1 MASLSR
7 RPSLPLIG
15 LIALTIAVGCGSDD
29 DSQAA
34 GGGGA
39 GGSAIGGSAGA
50 AAGAGGATG
59 MGGTFA
65 SGGFA
70 GTGGAGGASTGCPGR
85 LEPVAPSGELRVVG
99 SGTPASC
106 TETALREALDAVVA
120 AGSGTVTFDCGGA
133 HVITVTSQLEIASSK
148 DGVVLIDGK
157 GGITISGGGTTRV
170 FDLANHTNFVVQRL
184 TIADGFV
191 AAGEPEE
198 ENTPSDSGAAIRHPW
213 FGTLKAIDCK
223 FENNHCAGREGEI
236 GGGAIFAGGLTEAIL
251 SGCQFVGNS
260 ASNGGGL
267 LNRGTTLTIVD
278 CEFTA
283 NGALSTGDGQFGNG
297 GGVYIDGMNY
307 ENPGGDL
314 LVCGTVFR
322 GNTAMTHGSGMFSYF
337 YEGSAS
343 VIRDCVFDGNIFGKA
358 GSGSGALYSEAAPL
372 TLTGTLF
379 ANHTTGEHAGG
390 LFLGQKSVAEITN
403 CTFANNR
410 VTGNGAGL
418 FNGAAEAHFT
428 NCTFSGNDADYGPA
442 IFKGQSAVVTLKNTL
457 FANNTTANQYSATS
471 CHEAMTDQ
479 GGNLQ
484 WPSTKKSGNPDQ
496 PCAEGIVFADPK
508 IEPLADNGGFS
519 ATFAILTGSAAIG
532 LGTGCPKTDQRGMPR
547 SEPCDTGAFELQP

>member
-1 MASLSR
+1 MAPIACRSALRLSCM
-7 RPSLPLIG
+7 L
-15 LIALTIAVGCGSDD
+15 ALSVSIGCGSDD

-34 GGGGA
+34 GTGGAGA
-39 GGSAIGGSAGA
+39 GGSAGT
-50 AAGAGGATG
+50 AAGAGGAGTAG
-59 MGGTFA
+59 VSGNGGT
-65 SGGFA
+65 A
-70 GTGGAGGASTGCPGR
+70 GSAGNGGAPTGCPGR
-85 LEPVAPSGELRVVG
+85 LDPVAPSGELRVVG
-99 SGTPASC
+99 SGTSASC
-106 TETALREALDAVVA
+106 TETALREAVDAVVA
-120 AGSGTVTFDCGGA
+120 AGAGTVTFDCGGA

-148 DGVVLIDGK
+148 DGVVIIDGK
-157 GGITISGGGTTRV
+157 GGITLSGGGTTRV

-184 TIADGFV
+184 TISDGFV
-191 AAGEPEE
+191 AAGEAEE

-213 FGTLKAIDCK
+213 FGTLKAIDCR

-251 SGCQFVGNS
+251 SGCQFVNNS

-267 LNRGTTLTIVD
+267 LNRGTTLTIID
-278 CEFTA
+278 SEFA
-283 NGALSTGDGQFGNG
+283 GNGALSKGDGQFGNG

-343 VIRDCVFDGNIFGKA
+343 VIQDSVFDGNIFGEA

-379 ANHTTGEHAGG
+379 ANHTTGQHAGG

-442 IFKGQSAVVTLKNTL
+442 IFKGQNAIVTLKNTL

-484 WPSTKKSGNPDQ
+484 WPATKKSGNPDQ
-496 PCAEGIVFADPK
+496 PCVEGIEFADPL
-508 IEPLADNGGFS
+508 IGPLADNGGIS
-519 ATFAILTGSAAIG
+519 ATFALGAGSPAVNR
-532 LGTGCPKTDQRGMPR
+532 GTGCPKTDQRGMPR
-547 SEPCDTGAFELQP
+547 SEPCDTGAFEVQP

>member
-1 MASLSR
+1 MPVRHRQAFLCASC
-7 RPSLPLIG
+7 
-15 LIALTIAVGCGSDD
+15 LIALAIGCGSES
-29 DSQAA
+29 DSPAGAEGGAA
-34 GGGGA
+34 GA
-39 GGSAIGGSAGA
+39 AGSAGSSS
-50 AAGAGGATG
+50 
-59 MGGTFA
+59 
-65 SGGFA
+65 SGGKA
-70 GTGGAGGASTGCPGR
+70 GSGGMAGNGGSPGDPTGCPGR
-85 LEPVAPSGELRVVG
+85 LEPLGPVGEARVVG
-99 SGTPASC
+99 TGNAASC
-106 TETALREALDAVVA
+106 TETALRDAVSAVVS

-133 HVITVTSQLEIASSK
+133 HVITLTSQLEIASSK
-148 DGVVLIDGK
+148 DGVVIIDG
-157 GGITISGGGTTRV
+157 GGEVTISGGGTTRV

-184 TIADGFV
+184 TVSDGFV
-191 AAGEPEE
+191 AANEPAE
-198 ENTPSDSGAAIRHPW
+198 ENTPADSGAAIRHPW
-213 FGTLKAIDCK
+213 FGTLKAIDCR

-236 GGGAIFAGGLTEAIL
+236 GGGAIFAGGLTEAVL
-251 SGCQFVGNS
+251 SGCQFVNNS

-278 CEFTA
+278 CLFEG
-283 NGALSTGDGQFGNG
+283 NGALSKGDGQFGNG

-337 YEGSAS
+337 YEGSES
-343 VIRDCVFDGNIFGKA
+343 VIRDCVFDGNVFGEA
-358 GSGSGALYSEAAPL
+358 GAGSGALYSEAAPL

-379 ANHTTGEHAGG
+379 ANHTTGQHAGG
-390 LFLGQKSVAEITN
+390 LFLGQKSVADLTN

-410 VTGNGAGL
+410 VTDNGAGI
-418 FNGAAEAHFT
+418 FNGAAEMHLT

-442 IFKGQSAVVTLKNTL
+442 IFKGQNAVVTLKNTL

-484 WPSTKKSGNPDQ
+484 WPETKKNGNPDQ
-496 PCAEGIVFADPK
+496 PCAEGIKFADPLLQ
-508 IEPLADNGGFS
+508 PLADNGGVS
-519 ATFAILTGSAAIG
+519 ATFALGADSPAID

-547 SEPCDTGAFELQP
+547 SEPCDTGAYEVQE